1 MSLATTG
8 IEMRHRSRGLRD
20 SVELVSSMRF
30 SISLLTVICIAAM
43 IGTVVKQGD
52 WNRLH
57 IVARGGTL
65 THIVNG
71 QVMAIVIDEDDA
83 ARKASGVLA
92 LQIEQYGTGRVSFRN
107 IWLKQ

>member
-1 MSLATTG
+1 MAGNAIVVVRMDPGTRPRAIGSLG
-8 IEMRHRSRGLRD
+8 DRD
-20 SVELVSSMRF
+20 AMKALV
-30 SISLLTVICIAAM
+30 
-43 IGTVVKQGD
+43 KPGD

-57 IVARGGTL
+57 IVARGSTL

-71 QVMAIVIDEDDA
+71 QVMAIVIDEDA
-83 ARKASGVLA
+83 AVRKASGVIA